1 MSDYLEILTILIYL
15 LPNLIHPH
23 VESSSNTLHSYY
35 LKHSLQTLRK
45 KLPYHIFCLHV
56 AKIQLY
62 LESADETHIIY
73 IDKRKNATLA
83 TPFRLFN

>member
-35 LKHSLQTLRK
+35 LKHSFKPLGRN
-45 KLPYHIFCLHV
+45 YHITS
-56 AKIQLY
+56 
-62 LESADETHIIY
+62 SAFMWQRYNFI
-73 IDKRKNATLA
+73 
-83 TPFRLFN
+83 